1 MSNVSSD
8 LIWEVSR
15 NNNSY
20 LVKRRTGG
28 GVQFSRDPLNLL
40 NKHSRK
46 HSGFVN
52 QQAIGVQPGE
62 KGGVVLTTKKL
73 HSTTSHKPASNLS
86 QNAWGPNKS
95 GRKSYAGI
103 VNHTAKR
110 GYRPDLRHEA
120 VARAS
125 AIRQSQLPKKD
136 LPEKK
141 PRGVK
146 AKKAAEGK
154 ST

>member
-1 MSNVSSD
+1 MSNVSAD

-15 NNNSY
+15 NHNSY

-40 NKHSRK
+40 NKHSRT

-52 QQAIGVQPGE
+52 HQAIGIQPGE
-62 KGGVVLTTKKL
+62 KGGIVLTTKKP
-73 HSTTSHKPASNLS
+73 HTTSHTPASNVN
-86 QNAWGPNKS
+86 QTTWGPNKT
-95 GRKSYAGI
+95 GRKTYAG
-103 VNHTAKR
+103 VVGHTAKR
-110 GYRPDLRHEA
+110 GYRPDLRREA

-125 AIRQSQLPKKD
+125 AIRQSQRLKKD

-141 PRGVK
+141 PRGAK

-154 ST
+154 AT